1 MDMLSENILQ
11 LSGSLGDTTLD
22 HRIFLYELAQNL
34 EIEGAFVE
42 CGVYRGGTLVLLGMA
57 AKKQNRQ
64 IFGFD
69 TFCGLPEFSD
79 NDGVCSL
86 YPGAYKGN
94 RDEVENL
101 LVNKLEIPKE
111 NVNIIVGDVRS
122 TIVENLK
129 KIDKIALLH
138 LDLDLYAP
146 TKFALEILYS
156 KIVDGGII
164 IIHDYGALGGVR
176 KAVDEFLEG
185 HDTKNI
191 RLITMWA
198 NDWKRIKDIR
208 RKTLD
213 MVYKAKAGCLASSL
227 STVEILT
234 ILYKRIL
241 IEGDKFILSKG
252 HGCLALYAIL
262 ADLGYFSDENLDK
275 FCLDGAL
282 LGGHPELTTA
292 GIEASTGSLGHGL
305 SIAIGMVLA
314 NKIDHKPNHVY
325 CLLGDGECNEGS
337 VWEAAMFAGQHKLS
351 NLIAIVDYN
360 KLQSSGRS
368 DEIINMH
375 PFADKWRAFN
385 WNAIEVDG
393 HDINGIITAFHKCL
407 EETEKPS
414 VIIAHTVKGK
424 GVSFIEN
431 NPEWHSLIPTEDQY
445 HKALE
450 ELCEKQL

>member
-1 MDMLSENILQ
+1 MK
-11 LSGSLGDTTLD
+11 
-22 HRIFLYELAQNL
+22 EL
-34 EIEGAFVE
+34 E
-42 CGVYRGGTLVLLGMA
+42 
-57 AKKQNRQ
+57 
-64 IFGFD
+64 
-69 TFCGLPEFSD
+69 
-79 NDGVCSL
+79 
-86 YPGAYKGN
+86 
-94 RDEVENL
+94 
-101 LVNKLEIPKE
+101 KE
-111 NVNIIVGDVRS
+111 SR
-122 TIVENLK
+122 L
-129 KIDKIALLH
+129 
-138 LDLDLYAP
+138 
-146 TKFALEILYS
+146 
-156 KIVDGGII
+156 
-164 IIHDYGALGGVR
+164 VR
-176 KAVDEFLEG
+176 KKA
-185 HDTKNI
+185 
-191 RLITMWA
+191 
-198 NDWKRIKDIR
+198 
-208 RKTLD
+208 LD

-234 ILYKRIL
+234 VLYDKML
-241 IEGDKFILSKG
+241 TDGDRFILSKG

-262 ADLGYFSDENLDK
+262 ADLGQFSKEHLDK

-282 LGGHPELTTA
+282 LGGHPEITTP

-305 SIAIGMVLA
+305 PIAIGITLA
-314 NKIDHKPNHVY
+314 NKIDNKPNHVY

-407 EETEKPS
+407 EEIEKPS